1 MPCLIWFVFQPV
13 IYRYQKLLPYSLSFF
28 NLSTV
33 AHIWPSRLFKLL
45 GFLFHQFFG
54 PPKNVFGPPTLVAA
68 VGDFKEGG
76 VDDAGSQ
83 RADRQCTYSSR
94 RGRRQAREWRD
105 KGAPS
110 ALLAAIVPNLKIS
123 WKYVS
128 KTQKSY
134 VFIPLGAGS
143 SYFVW

>member
-54 PPKNVFGPPTLVAA
+54 PPKNVFGPPTMVAA
-68 VGDFKEGG
+68 VFHLRTGWSVLLVLVWCWCWWWWWCCFVTKFER
-76 VDDAGSQ
+76 VI
-83 RADRQCTYSSR
+83 RAPCF
-94 RGRRQAREWRD
+94 
-105 KGAPS
+105 S
-110 ALLAAIVPNLKIS
+110 ALLLHLIALRWMAQRQPAIFTIVGNTKQDILRNPR
-123 WKYVS
+123 
-128 KTQKSY
+128 KS
-134 VFIPLGAGS
+134 
-143 SYFVW
+143 